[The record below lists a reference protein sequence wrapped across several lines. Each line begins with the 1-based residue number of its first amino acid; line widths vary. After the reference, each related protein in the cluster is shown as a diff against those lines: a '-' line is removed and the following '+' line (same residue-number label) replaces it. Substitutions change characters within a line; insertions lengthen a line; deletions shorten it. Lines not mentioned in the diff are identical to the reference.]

1 MCESREKGQIFGNAR
16 GWVRKQEREGREQTG
31 KSQVVVLC
39 ERRVVTTSRGS
50 ESGVLSSFGVLSCE
64 TAVTD
69 LGALL
74 CFGLVYYCGL
84 WSGYMV
90 LQSVRLL
97 VNDRKFPAGNSVF
110 LSHQTSQQ

>member
-1 MCESREKGQIFGNAR
+1 MCESREKGQIFGNGR
-16 GWVRKQEREGREQTG
+16 GWVSRDGGRVQTG

-74 CFGLVYYCGL
+74 CFGLVLL
-84 WSGYMV
+84 WSVEWFWAAY
-90 LQSVRLL
+90 
-97 VNDRKFPAGNSVF
+97 D
-110 LSHQTSQQ
+110 TSL

>member
-39 ERRVVTTSRGS
+39 ETVIVVTTSRGS
-50 ESGVLSSFGVLSCE
+50 ESGVHSSFGVLSCE

-74 CFGLVYYCGL
+74 CFGLVLL
-84 WSGYMV
+84 WSVEWFWAAY
-90 LQSVRLL
+90 
-97 VNDRKFPAGNSVF
+97 D
-110 LSHQTSQQ
+110 TSL